1 MLIPCPISRCCHTD
15 CVLHVAITQSI
26 LDDGRFYA
34 YGSPATQTGD
44 EVAYE
49 VAFESIWPVITLFGH
64 GYGAN
69 QTSQKSLNTEIQCV
83 RALNGTTTPPT
94 SPTSKSDSSSFRNT
108 VPMLLSR
115 YGFFV
120 ISFFISQILLV

>member
-1 MLIPCPISRCCHTD
+1 M
-15 CVLHVAITQSI
+15 CVVAELYSACYLAITQSI

-49 VAFESIWPVITLFGH
+49 VAFENIWPVITLFGH

-69 QTSQKSLNTEIQCV
+69 GISQGASLNTAVQCV
-83 RALNGTTTPPT
+83 RALNGTTT
-94 SPTSKSDSSSFRNT
+94 SPTGPASKSGSPSFRHA
-108 VPMLLSR
+108 VPTLLSR

-120 ISFFISQILLV
+120 ISFFVGQIFLV